1 MKDANMKTTEQRLKE
16 TVDSRA
22 DGRAEVRVR
31 LHREIAAERRRDRF
45 VLISIPRLVRTATAL
60 AAVGLGTFFFYPAA
74 HQNCELPLCPH
85 AAKVEDVQ
93 RFIASGKAV
102 PEDFILNPERYDR
115 ICHCSP
121 RYSGSLR

>member
-1 MKDANMKTTEQRLKE
+1 MKTTEQRLQE
-16 TVDSRA
+16 SVDNRN
-22 DGRAEVRVR
+22 DGLAEVRAR
-31 LHREIAAERRRDRF
+31 LHREIAAERLRGRF
-45 VLISIPRLVRTATAL
+45 ILFTIPRPLRAAAAL
-60 AAVGLGTFFFYPAA
+60 AVIGLGTFLLWQTT
-74 HQNCELPLCPH
+74 HKNCALPLCPH
-85 AAKVEDVQ
+85 SAKIESAE